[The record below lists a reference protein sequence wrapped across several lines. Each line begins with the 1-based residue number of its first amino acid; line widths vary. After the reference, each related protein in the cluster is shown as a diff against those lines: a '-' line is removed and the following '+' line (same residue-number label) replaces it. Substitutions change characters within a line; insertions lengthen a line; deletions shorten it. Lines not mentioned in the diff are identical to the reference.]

1 MTLKIFVIDGYAGA
15 DPEYRKKARIIST
28 RPYHALFMKQ
38 MLLRDTN
45 EELNASFGTGP
56 DFTVLNAGEFIADPK
71 TEDVKSTTSINV
83 NFKEKEMV
91 ILGS

>member
-1 MTLKIFVIDGYAGA
+1 
-15 DPEYRKKARIIST
+15 
-28 RPYHALFMKQ
+28 MKQ
-38 MLLRDTN
+38 MLLRDSN
-45 EELNASFGTGP
+45 ESLNKHFAKGP

-71 TEDVKSTTSINV
+71 TEDINSTTSINV

>member
-1 MTLKIFVIDGYAGA
+1 
-15 DPEYRKKARIIST
+15 
-28 RPYHALFMKQ
+28 MKQ

-45 EELNASFGTGP
+45 EDLNASFGKGP
-56 DFTVLNAGEFIADPK
+56 DFTVLNAGEFIADPQNEEVEA
-71 TEDVKSTTSINV
+71 TPSLNV